1 MAFVAQLP
9 VAVAPLDQQVETWL
23 LNPLLILFF
32 LMLLIK
38 ALLELPLFYVGTLL
52 VVLALT
58 LRKRLAIP
66 LRTRCQK
73 ATAKVEHKAK
83 KEAERWTHF
92 AGSMSSFII
101 LVGATAVIFQIMRV
115 SPDAATD
122 AYNAIQEFADP
133 KHDEG
138 DPLSIKQRAIVERYS
153 ATYSKTQLLSLD
165 EDEQFVASE
174 IANHKRDRRWLYVQ
188 SILQHFAHAYTARP
202 SQKQISQHFLALWQ
216 QLEEEVKARAVEK
229 PSPTPD

>member
-9 VAVAPLDQQVETWL
+9 EAVAPLDQQVEAWL
-23 LNPLLILFF
+23 LNPLLILLFS
-32 LMLLIK
+32 MLLIK

-66 LRTRCQK
+66 LRTTCQK
-73 ATAKVEHKAK
+73 ATVKVEHKAK

-92 AGSMSSFII
+92 LSSVPSFMI
-101 LVGATAVIFQIMRV
+101 LVGATALIFLMLSV

-122 AYNAIQEFADP
+122 AYNAIQEFTDP

-138 DPLSIKQRAIVERYS
+138 DPLSIKQGAIVERYS

-165 EDEQFVASE
+165 EDERFVASQ
-174 IANHKRDRRWLYVQ
+174 IAKHKRDRRWLYVQ
-188 SILQHFAHAYTARP
+188 FILQHFAHAYTPKP
-202 SQKQISQHFLALWQ
+202 SQKQISQHFLALWRQ
-216 QLEEEVKARAVEK
+216 VEEEVKARATEK
-229 PSPTPD
+229 LSPTPD

>member
-115 SPDAATD
+115 SPD
-122 AYNAIQEFADP
+122 
-133 KHDEG
+133 
-138 DPLSIKQRAIVERYS
+138 
-153 ATYSKTQLLSLD
+153 
-165 EDEQFVASE
+165 
-174 IANHKRDRRWLYVQ
+174 
-188 SILQHFAHAYTARP
+188 
-202 SQKQISQHFLALWQ
+202 
-216 QLEEEVKARAVEK
+216 
-229 PSPTPD
+229 